1 MDFWTHI
8 EREWIISHF
17 EAATGP
23 KTGRLSTLIVIKA
36 RKLLFGRFAQGRHR
50 RRILLL
56 QRMHPLAGAVNG
68 IGTAQRFGHHDR
80 PARTDYRIPGSGSR
94 P

>member
-23 KTGRLSTLIVIKA
+23 KTGDYPLS
-36 RKLLFGRFAQGRHR
+36 
-50 RRILLL
+50 
-56 QRMHPLAGAVNG
+56 
-68 IGTAQRFGHHDR
+68 
-80 PARTDYRIPGSGSR
+80 
-94 P
+94 